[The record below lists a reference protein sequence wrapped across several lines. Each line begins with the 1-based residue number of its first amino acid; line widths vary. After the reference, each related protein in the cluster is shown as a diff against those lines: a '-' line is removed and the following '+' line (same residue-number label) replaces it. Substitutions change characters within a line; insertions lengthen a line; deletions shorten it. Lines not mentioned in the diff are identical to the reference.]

1 MLNRGRRQ
9 SRAFDSRRLRIDV
22 RHSLRWTEIDRRRAA
37 TSSHA
42 GASPARSSTRPRC
55 CQRHAGLPSRK
66 RRGSSCW
73 PLSVAFPRSTVVRM
87 ARTRSSKPE
96 TRVRFSHRGQRDVR
110 AAMPHGEARPDTIFC
125 GTLGGFRTSR
135 DGTRRAKPAGSPRDS
150 PSRSCSSTW
159 GPASLVWTSRSVRF
173 RRGALRA
180 NFPG

>member
-1 MLNRGRRQ
+1 MVTGRFAKPWPTTVARVR
-9 SRAFDSRRLRIDV
+9 SAPSPLVRR
-22 RHSLRWTEIDRRRAA
+22 SLRWTEIDRRRAA

-110 AAMPHGEARPDTIFC
+110 AVMPHGEARPDTFLRVSVSFVLLDLGSGVLGMDVAVGPIPTGSSRPPSIFQ
-125 GTLGGFRTSR
+125 GSFK
-135 DGTRRAKPAGSPRDS
+135 AEAPA
-150 PSRSCSSTW
+150 C
-159 GPASLVWTSRSVRF
+159 
-173 RRGALRA
+173 
-180 NFPG
+180 